1 MEYSIYIIVITNIQG
16 VVEACR
22 HTVLAEQD
30 TEHLVV
36 ALLQHIALAVV
47 DQVVYMAA
55 AKRQV
60 LVAVIGYRLRE
71 PENLL
76 GHRILGEQQLSSFGI
91 HTGLRHGHTYQ
102 ERWRH

>member
-1 MEYSIYIIVITNIQG
+1 MITNIQG

-30 TEHLVV
+30 TEQHLVV

-47 DQVVYMAA
+47 DQVVYNMA

-60 LVAVIGYRLRE
+60 LVAVIG
-71 PENLL
+71 
-76 GHRILGEQQLSSFGI
+76 
-91 HTGLRHGHTYQ
+91 
-102 ERWRH
+102 

>member
-1 MEYSIYIIVITNIQG
+1 MNIQG

-60 LVAVIGYRLRE
+60 LVAGIG
-71 PENLL
+71 
-76 GHRILGEQQLSSFGI
+76 
-91 HTGLRHGHTYQ
+91 
-102 ERWRH
+102 

>member
-1 MEYSIYIIVITNIQG
+1 MITNIQG
-16 VVEACR
+16 VAEACR

-47 DQVVYMAA
+47 DQLQVVYMAA

-60 LVAVIGYRLRE
+60 LVAGIG
-71 PENLL
+71 
-76 GHRILGEQQLSSFGI
+76 
-91 HTGLRHGHTYQ
+91 
-102 ERWRH
+102 

>member
-1 MEYSIYIIVITNIQG
+1 MITNIQG

-55 AKRQV
+55 AK
-60 LVAVIGYRLRE
+60 AAG
-71 PENLL
+71 
-76 GHRILGEQQLSSFGI
+76 
-91 HTGLRHGHTYQ
+91 TGCWNWLAATGT
-102 ERWRH
+102 